1 VLSKST
7 VDFYFSSFLS
17 LAILLLLL
25 LLLLLSHPPSA
36 PTIHVIL

>member
-1 VLSKST
+1 M
-7 VDFYFSSFLS
+7 DWGFYFSSFLS
-17 LAILLLLL
+17 LAILLL